1 MKNILVLGGSQ
12 FMGKSLLE
20 SISTNKD
27 YLIYYINR
35 NKFYWNNE
43 VKKISNIHFIYGD
56 REEKEE
62 FAKLLIYLNQYSN

>member
-1 MKNILVLGGSQ
+1 MKNILVFGGSQ

-43 VKKISNIHFIYGD
+43 VKTRIQNVS
-56 REEKEE
+56 
-62 FAKLLIYLNQYSN
+62 